1 MGEAGRAAV
10 EAPGVRGRG
19 PRGEPGLQDVQ
30 GFLLLRLSAQAWG
43 RPSVAGLTTCRSF
56 EGDPVP
62 PAGEEDPAP
71 RGTGSSARAWLWSSA
86 SLLTPSSPSAPRQGA
101 APGSRKASEASW
113 EPHLSGPTNRGT
125 GTCGPESGRGRGCV
139 FPLLSPRGSHWRKL
153 PGKPTFVPEDLQK
166 GPPGAGERVPPAVPS
181 LCGRTSSPRPA
192 PSRVCA
198 GGPSA
203 PHPGSPQRVCPCPRT
218 PAPRLHGFSGQGTPS
233 CGGHSSPTGKQ
244 SERSPRGCF
253 GLRGKPPPQRA
264 E

>member
-71 RGTGSSARAWLWSSA
+71 RGTGLSARAWLWSSA

-153 PGKPTFVPEDLQK
+153 PGKPTFIPEDLQK
-166 GPPGAGERVPPAVPS
+166 GPPGAGEHVPPA
-181 LCGRTSSPRPA
+181 GR
-192 PSRVCA
+192 
-198 GGPSA
+198 GGLG
-203 PHPGSPQRVCPCPRT
+203 PHPLTARTHQQSQARTEQGVCRRTQRAPPGVSAACLSL
-218 PAPRLHGFSGQGTPS
+218 PADTSTQTPRLLGPRDSELRRPQ
-233 CGGHSSPTGKQ
+233 Q
-244 SERSPRGCF
+244 SDRET
-253 GLRGKPPPQRA
+253 K
-264 E
+264 